1 MRLGLGIGGSIADVA
16 DLARSAEKA
25 GFESVWTAEL
35 TRSSLVQ
42 AAAAIC
48 ATRRIRVGTAV
59 TLAFPRSPTIAAM
72 EAWDLDELSGGRF
85 LLGLGTQVKR
95 VLEGRFSV
103 PFEHPAP
110 KLADYAL
117 AVRDV
122 WAANRGEDVRHE
134 GRFYQITMPT
144 FHGPAQPGR
153 PDVPILFAAVG
164 PLMARTAGTVAD
176 GLIGHPLA
184 SPRYISEVVVPA
196 VSEGLVA
203 AGRETDACPIT
214 ATAIVSVGENADAAG
229 RAARLQ
235 IAFYATTRTYLPILQ
250 LHDRASIQGE
260 LRRAFVRRDH
270 DRMADLIDDDFLD
283 AVAISGRPDELR
295 DRLSAWS
302 SVPGLARVILAA
314 PWYGM
319 SPGAE
324 RRSIEQIA
332 GVFAA
337 A

>member
-1 MRLGLGIGGSIADVA
+1 VKLGLGVGGSLEEVT
-16 DLARSAEKA
+16 DLARLAETA

-59 TLAFPRSPTIAAM
+59 TLAFPRSPTITAM

-103 PFEHPAP
+103 PFEHPAAR
-110 KLADYAL
+110 LAEYAQ
-117 AVRDV
+117 AVRTV
-122 WAANRGEDVRHE
+122 WAANRGDDVRHE
-134 GRFYQITMPT
+134 GRFYRITMPT
-144 FHGPAQPGR
+144 FHGPDQPGR
-153 PDVPILFAAVG
+153 HDVPILFAAVG
-164 PLMARTAGTVAD
+164 PVMARTAGAVAD
-176 GLIGHPLA
+176 GVIGHPLA
-184 SPRYISEVVVPA
+184 SPRYLTEVVAPSIA
-196 VSEGLVA
+196 EGLA
-203 AGRETDACPIT
+203 ASGRPPDACQIT
-214 ATAIVSVGENADAAG
+214 AVAVASVDENTEAAR

-235 IAFYATTRTYLPILQ
+235 IAFYATTRTYLPILE

-270 DRMADLIDDDFLD
+270 DRMAALIDDEFLD
-283 AVAISGRPDELR
+283 AVAISGSPGELR
-295 DRLSAWS
+295 DRLAAWS

-314 PWYGM
+314 PWYAM
-319 SPGAE
+319 SAAAE
-324 RRSIEQIA
+324 RR
-332 GVFAA
+332 AA
-337 A
+337 KRVVDVLGAT